1 MRFDYTHNVGTYLG
15 IGVVADQLMQE
26 RYMCLIKYTPSLYRV
41 SQGIEGQR
49 FLVLLAKE
57 LKEFLNRVD
66 NVEKALF
73 FVTVILEKT
82 ETVKKKEGIN
92 KRLWERV
99 DLWKRNHIASL
110 VEDIEWEMKL

>member
-1 MRFDYTHNVGTYLG
+1 MRFDHTHNGGTHLDR
-15 IGVVADQLMQE
+15 GVVADQLMQE

-41 SQGIEGQR
+41 SQGIEGWR

-57 LKEFLNRVD
+57 LKGFLNRVD
-66 NVEKALF
+66 NIEKALL
-73 FVTVILEKT
+73 FVTVISEKT
-82 ETVKKKEGIN
+82 ETVKKKERIN

-99 DLWKRNHIASL
+99 DLWKYNHTTSL